1 MNYSM
6 SPDGVMDRLQ
16 MIPFVGTKRSPVRGG
31 LTGGDVETI
40 NKLYDQDLK
49 ISRDECTNQYRFD
62 ETSGLCFIK
71 PTNGQ

>member
-1 MNYSM
+1 VVLNKFDHKSIMYFGYYRN
-6 SPDGVMDRLQ
+6 
-16 MIPFVGTKRSPVRGG
+16 IIGTRVLE
-31 LTGGDVETI
+31 LTEGDVETI